1 MNSNPNLQHPQTD
14 KKLEISQPKVELD
27 HFIYKRNEG
36 QFWIQP
42 FPRKSLTKP
51 HPYTAFEGFY

>member
-14 KKLEISQPKVELD
+14 KKLEISQLKVELD

-36 QFWIQP
+36 QF
-42 FPRKSLTKP
+42 SAL
-51 HPYTAFEGFY
+51 ED